1 MDAIDELAQLADSMR
16 QASALLPDEDVDENS
31 SSLHRPSTFLNVV
44 ALGNTIYLN
53 SLILLCKLMT
63 KVDLLPPSV
72 KDLQFNRFFKN
83 GFLLLA
89 RVIAVTFCVALATSL
104 AARLGATPMA
114 AFQICLQVWMTLSLL
129 SDGMAIAGQTMLS
142 LLVRLLRRIMRKQN
156 LLQPECCRWHL
167 GLRLTVVVGLRLQFG
182 SGIFTKDK
190 NVVHL
195 ISIGIPVLVSVV
207 SIASLFLLWKSQGF
221 VGIWCGLT
229 IFMGLRAFS
238 GILSEY
244 NSKLLQSTN
253 YITKREAVKLG

>member
-1 MDAIDELAQLADSMR
+1 MSIILPLSSMSLLLAIL
-16 QASALLPDEDVDENS
+16 
-31 SSLHRPSTFLNVV
+31 
-44 ALGNTIYLN
+44 YLN

-89 RVIAVTFCVALATSL
+89 RVISVTFCVTLAISL

-114 AFQICLQVWMTLSLL
+114 AFQICLQVWMTSSLL
-129 SDGMAIAGQTMLS
+129 FDGLAIAGQAIIACAFAKKDYEKAK
-142 LLVRLLRRIMRKQN
+142 VVAARV
-156 LLQPECCRWHL
+156 WDL
-167 GLRLTVVVGLRLQFG
+167 GLRLAVVVGLRLQFG

-207 SIASLFLLWKSQGF
+207 SIASLFLLWKSHDF
-221 VGIWCGLT
+221 VGIW
-229 IFMGLRAFS
+229 F
-238 GILSEY
+238 EY

-253 YITKREAVKLG
+253 YITRRQAVKLG